1 MWECQKCHERH
12 EDSFEVCW
20 KCGTSRSGVEDPSFQ
35 PADDVD
41 AASLV
46 DPAEDNAIAAGP
58 PPPRT
63 TFGKEPGYEFSPEQ
77 NEVIAALAS
86 SMKFVGVISLLGGAL
101 LLVAG
106 NVFLAKGDFSVF
118 VQAVLAL
125 IIGGLTVHAA
135 GAFRRIVDSR
145 GNDIGHLMTAL
156 GALRML
162 YRLQVFLICIAL
174 GLVLL
179 LLAGG
184 LGR

>member
-1 MWECQKCHERH
+1 
-12 EDSFEVCW
+12 
-20 KCGTSRSGVEDPSFQ
+20 
-35 PADDVD
+35 
-41 AASLV
+41 
-46 DPAEDNAIAAGP
+46 
-58 PPPRT
+58 
-63 TFGKEPGYEFSPEQ
+63 
-77 NEVIAALAS
+77 
-86 SMKFVGVISLLGGAL
+86 MKFVGVISLLGGAL

-135 GAFRRIVDSR
+135 GAFRRIVDSL

>member
-20 KCGTSRSGVEDPSFQ
+20 KCGTSRLGVEDPSFR

-86 SMKFVGVISLLGGAL
+86 SMKFVGMLSLLGGAL

-106 NVFLAKGDFSVF
+106 SVFLAKGGFSVF
-118 VQAVLAL
+118 IQAALAL

-135 GAFRRIVDSR
+135 GAFRQIVDTR
-145 GNDIGHLMTAL
+145 GDDISHLMKAL
-156 GALRML
+156 SALRTL
-162 YRLQVFLICIAL
+162 YWLQVFLICIAL

>member
-20 KCGTSRSGVEDPSFQ
+20 KCGTSRLGVEDPSFK
-35 PADDVD
+35 PVD
-41 AASLV
+41 NVDPTSLV

-58 PPPRT
+58 PPPT
-63 TFGKEPGYEFSPEQ
+63 ATFGKEPGYEFSPEQ

-101 LLVAG
+101 LLVA
-106 NVFLAKGDFSVF
+106 VQLTKGGLIKS

-135 GAFRRIVDSR
+135 GAFRQILDCP
-145 GNDIGHLMTAL
+145 GNDIRHLMTAL

-179 LLAGG
+179 VLAAG